1 MKDDFRNELK
11 KLKESDSSQSY
22 DIKEQDWEAERKMLM
37 GLIEK
42 NQQYAYNAQE
52 KLKSEKE
59 QYEND
64 ISQIKQDL
72 NNKISELETENSELK
87 QLLDKVQIK
96 EEGKGN
102 EVKMVRANLIE
113 EIFRVQNI
121 HQKNEDDLRK
131 DNDLLAAKYSEGIQS
146 FKDTLKK
153 AEEDNN
159 MLRKKIDQII
169 SENKSTEA
177 DLIAQINELN
187 RTNSKLTKSMEVQHK
202 EFMTRTKTAD
212 STRRSEL
219 YSSFEKEDIE
229 NYDASVE
236 QVITCT
242 DKTVKSYEKQLK
254 DRKVKWK
261 KEKEKFLNEI
271 ETRENI
277 YAEKLALRDMELE
290 RIKSTYDRQRKL
302 EETKNQTLAKENK
315 ILDKSLK
322 GKFIISVR
330 DN

>member
-72 NNKISELETENSELK
+72 NNKISELEIENSELK

-131 DNDLLAAKYSEGIQS
+131 DNDLLAVKYSEGIQS

-187 RTNSKLTKSMEVQHK
+187 RTNSKLTKSMELQHK
-202 EFMTRTKTAD
+202 DFMTRTKTAD

-302 EETKNQTLAKENK
+302 EETKNQTLAKKNK